1 MCLVPLWGP
10 QPEDPGCR
18 LWWVVD
24 GWVVDGTASMRKTPL
39 LLGHGGKGMGAVDI
53 HGPAGRWHFWPT
65 HRAAV
70 LEDAEI
76 V

>member
-1 MCLVPLWGP
+1 MCLLPLWGP

-18 LWWVVD
+18 LWWVI
-24 GWVVDGTASMRKTPL
+24 DGTASMRKTPL
-39 LLGHGGKGMGAVDI
+39 LLGCDGKGMGAVDND
-53 HGPAGRWHFWPT
+53 GPAGRWRFWPT